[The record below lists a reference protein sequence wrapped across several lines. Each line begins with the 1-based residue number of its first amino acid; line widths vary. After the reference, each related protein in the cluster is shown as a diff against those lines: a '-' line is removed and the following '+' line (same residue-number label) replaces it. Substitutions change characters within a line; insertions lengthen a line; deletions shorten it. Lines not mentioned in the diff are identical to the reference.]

1 MKAPTYYCEA
11 IVPIKH
17 EIIDGMYIR
26 TAYAKKDQL
35 IIGCAHKKSGI
46 AFLQK
51 GKIRQIDGEQKYDI
65 EAPFQITTQA
75 GSQRYAYAIE
85 DTIYTTIH
93 RVEAKTVEEAELEVF
108 ETLPQ
113 ISRIKKSYQ
122 SLLLEYKISDEDVQ
136 EEMNNQDV
144 IIEDSEMYY
153 LSDSPIHGLGCFAN
167 KDIKAGENIAIS
179 LLNGT
184 RMTTARYVNH
194 SDIPNAKQIKIKDD
208 LIALIAMVDIPKDYE
223 ILTHYKE
230 TIQCQE

>member
-1 MKAPTYYCEA
+1 MKAPTYFCEA

-51 GKIRQIDGEQKYDI
+51 GKIRQIDGEEKYDI

-75 GSQRYAYAIE
+75 GSQRYAYATE

-93 RVEAKTVEEAELEVF
+93 RVKAKTVEEAELEVF

-113 ISRIKKSYQ
+113 ITRIQNSYKK
-122 SLLLEYKISDEDVQ
+122 LLLEHKISD
-136 EEMNNQDV
+136 QDV
-144 IIEDSEMYY
+144 KDEMDSKDLVIEDSEMYY
-153 LSDSPIHGLGCFAN
+153 LSDSPIDGLGCFAK
-167 KDIKAGENIAIS
+167 KDIKVGENIAIS
-179 LLNGT
+179 LLNGF

-194 SDIPNAKQIKIKDD
+194 SDIPNSKHIRIKDD
-208 LIALIAMVDIPKDYE
+208 LITLVAMCDIPKDYE
-223 ILTHYKE
+223 ILINYKE

>member
-1 MKAPTYYCEA
+1 MSVPTYYCEA

-65 EAPFQITTQA
+65 EAPFQITTKA
-75 GSQRYAYAIE
+75 GSQRYAYAME

-93 RVEAKTVEEAELEVF
+93 RVKAKTVEEAELEVF

-113 ISRIKKSYQ
+113 ITRIQKSYQ
-122 SLLLEYKISDEDVQ
+122 SLLIEHKLSDEDIKN
-136 EEMNNQDV
+136 EMDSKDV
-144 IIEDSEMYY
+144 VIEDSDMYY
-153 LSDSPIHGLGCFAN
+153 LSDSPIQGLGCFAN
-167 KDIKAGENIAIS
+167 RDIKAGENIAIS
-179 LLNGT
+179 LLNGI

-194 SDIPNAKQIKIKDD
+194 SDIPNSKHIKIKDD

-223 ILTHYKE
+223 ILTNYKE

>member
-1 MKAPTYYCEA
+1 MSVPTYYCEA

-17 EIIDGMYIR
+17 EIHDGMYIR

-35 IIGCAHKKSGI
+35 IVGCAHKKSGI

-51 GKIRQIDGEQKYDI
+51 GKIRQIDGDEKYDI
-65 EAPFQITTQA
+65 EAPFQIITQA
-75 GSQRYAYAIE
+75 GSQRFAYAME

-122 SLLLEYKISDEDVQ
+122 SLLLEYKLTDDDVRD
-136 EEMNNQDV
+136 EMNSKEV
-144 IIEDSEMYY
+144 VVEDSDMFY
-153 LSDSPIHGLGCFAN
+153 LSDSAIQGLGCFAK

-179 LLNGT
+179 LLSGV
-184 RMTTARYVNH
+184 RMGTARYVNH
-194 SDIPNAKQIKIKDD
+194 SDIPNSKHIKIKDN
-208 LIALIAMVDIPKDYE
+208 LISLVAMCDIPKDYE
-223 ILTHYKE
+223 ILTNYKE
-230 TIQCQE
+230 SILCQE